1 MLVLAVSY
9 PPGPDYNREQV
20 AEIAY
25 ALTEILAYSVRW
37 HLTHPQTIVLVGY
50 GIGGLVIKRFLAE
63 VDKVAMQHT
72 STSGICK
79 AFQENL
85 QGIVFYAVPHSGS
98 FEDFKKYHNICKNLD
113 TPSGFSGGMPLQKF
127 SQQMKQLDSDFRC
140 SITGDT
146 MIMAIVEGRPM
157 GQQVLVPDASAQRLT
172 GKFFYTIED
181 ANYLEVCQPVDEQ
194 HPSYV
199 KLLSGLEAMMR
210 AGMMTPANVG
220 IASPVTPSVSV
231 TSDCVAFPYQVLCD
245 ATNNFDPTSEI
256 GRGASGTVFKARIAH
271 NGSECEVAI
280 KRLSSDGFSSEL
292 NEAFR
297 QEIWRVSTVRH
308 KNIVSVLG
316 YSVEDNSPLLMVT
329 PLHLS
334 LFKCLHEGENPWLN
348 WQARLKIAVGVGE
361 GLAYLH
367 DGAPER
373 LVHCDIKPG
382 NILFDTD
389 SLRAYIA
396 DFGIAKF
403 MPQSESMRQF
413 HRKQKSGL
421 LVPGIDP
428 ASLVFM

>member
-1 MLVLAVSY
+1 M
-9 PPGPDYNREQV
+9 
-20 AEIAY
+20 
-25 ALTEILAYSVRW
+25 
-37 HLTHPQTIVLVGY
+37 
-50 GIGGLVIKRFLAE
+50 
-63 VDKVAMQHT
+63 
-72 STSGICK
+72 
-79 AFQENL
+79 
-85 QGIVFYAVPHSGS
+85 
-98 FEDFKKYHNICKNLD
+98 
-113 TPSGFSGGMPLQKF
+113 
-127 SQQMKQLDSDFRC
+127 
-140 SITGDT
+140 
-146 MIMAIVEGRPM
+146 
-157 GQQVLVPDASAQRLT
+157 VPDASAQRLT

-210 AGMMTPANVG
+210 PGMMTPANVG

-245 ATNNFDPTSEI
+245 ATKNFDPTSEI

-316 YSVEDNSPLLMVT
+316 YSVQDNFPLLMVT

-334 LFKCLHEGENPWLN
+334 LFKCLYEGENPWLN
-348 WQARLKIAVGVGE
+348 WQAPLKIAVGVAE

-367 DGAPER
+367 DGAPEC

-382 NILFDTD
+382 NILLDADT
-389 SLRAYIA
+389 LQAYIA
-396 DFGIAKF
+396 DFGTAKF
-403 MPQSESMRQF
+403 MQPSESMVETTTMR
-413 HRKQKSGL
+413 GT
-421 LVPGIDP
+421 PGFMDP
-428 ASLVFM
+428 HFLQYR

>member
-1 MLVLAVSY
+1 
-9 PPGPDYNREQV
+9 
-20 AEIAY
+20 
-25 ALTEILAYSVRW
+25 
-37 HLTHPQTIVLVGY
+37 
-50 GIGGLVIKRFLAE
+50 
-63 VDKVAMQHT
+63 
-72 STSGICK
+72 
-79 AFQENL
+79 
-85 QGIVFYAVPHSGS
+85 
-98 FEDFKKYHNICKNLD
+98 
-113 TPSGFSGGMPLQKF
+113 
-127 SQQMKQLDSDFRC
+127 
-140 SITGDT
+140 
-146 MIMAIVEGRPM
+146 
-157 GQQVLVPDASAQRLT
+157 
-172 GKFFYTIED
+172 
-181 ANYLEVCQPVDEQ
+181 
-194 HPSYV
+194 
-199 KLLSGLEAMMR
+199 MMR

-316 YSVEDNSPLLMVT
+316 YSVQDNSPLLMVT

-403 MPQSESMRQF
+403 MPQSESMVQTLTLRGTPGF
-413 HRKQKSGL
+413 IDPHFKTYKHRSTKMDVYSFGVLL
-421 LVPGIDP
+421 LVLVSGEEDTAELVQKAKKEICVDIQFSHRHDGTYKAWEVARVLEIAKQCMRYEPSDRPSMSQVVMMLRGDIPCSIRPSLSSFVVSSIDFVQI
-428 ASLVFM
+428 AWTSTFHKLRQSSMLGAAILIAVILMTVATWKTSVQSLQ